1 MTPNGIKEDWAMKYW
16 MNVVRGEWGFVEN
29 PKAIGESE
37 AGEVRLDEEGP
48 RMTGQ
53 PVPSTDGSVA
63 WLLDKDSF
71 LTAVDY
77 LEDHA
82 YPLAFS
88 TVAPF

>member
-1 MTPNGIKEDWAMKYW
+1 MTPVLIKEDCPMKYW
-16 MNVVRGEWGFVEN
+16 VNVLRGEWGFVEG
-29 PKAIGESE
+29 PESVGESE
-37 AGEVRLDEEGP
+37 EGEVALDRGGP
-48 RMTGQ
+48 TVIGQ
-53 PVPSTDGSVA
+53 PVASIDGSVA

>member
-1 MTPNGIKEDWAMKYW
+1 MKYW
-16 MNVVRGEWGFVEN
+16 MNVPRGEWGFVEG
-29 PKAIGESE
+29 PESVGEPE
-37 AGEVRLDEEGP
+37 GGEIALDNEGP
-48 RMTGQ
+48 RVTGQ
-53 PVPSTDGSVA
+53 PVPSIDGSVA
-63 WLLDKDSF
+63 WLLDKESF